1 MCAILQMAGHVTLQI
16 SLDVN
21 LLLSKLCPVRG
32 YSTKGW
38 QTMSM
43 QLSMKPYITAGVA
56 LVGASVIAVTPIAPH
71 PDLSPP
77 PAVALTTSIENPIT
91 VFKPV
96 VIEAGEW
103 LNQTIRSEIADPLPI
118 LRQILAN
125 QRYTVDQLAQ
135 AIRAGGAAIGELVEG
150 LPAALKE
157 AGSLIGQGKIN
168 AAIDSLLLSGL
179 NPIMNLIYGVWTP
192 LQPMLERPFKVGQA
206 MVPALFDVGLSVVLA
221 TVASTVGIGFDTGS
235 TPLVQQIVISTK
247 AVLASLTSLNPAKII
262 NAVQNGIADVLS
274 NIVLHAEE
282 FTTGTVPFIRM
293 MLVNALKAGQPASVN
308 RTANLA
314 ASVATVPDADA
325 PTLTISLPGAEA
337 DAGVPTVTPVSNT
350 DAPAEAPAAEVP
362 AEAPVAEAP
371 AEVPAAE
378 APAEAPVAEA
388 PADDTEAVAEPTEEA
403 EIEEPEEAAPVATR
417 PSLKKAASGKS
428 SPKRAG
434 NPRAAA

>member
-1 MCAILQMAGHVTLQI
+1 MCAILQMAGCVTLQI

-77 PAVALTTSIENPIT
+77 PAVTLTTAIENPIT

-96 VIEAGEW
+96 VIAAGEW
-103 LNQTIRSEIADPLPI
+103 LNQTVRSEIADPLPI

-135 AIRAGGAAIGELVEG
+135 AIRGGGTALGELLAG
-150 LPAALKE
+150 LPAALKT

-168 AAIDSLLLSGL
+168 AAIDSLVASGL
-179 NPIMNLIYGVWTP
+179 GPIVNLISGVWTP
-192 LQPMLERPFKVGQA
+192 LQPMFERPFKVGQA
-206 MVPALFDVGLSVVLA
+206 LVPALFDVGLSLVLA
-221 TVASTVGIGFDTGS
+221 TVASTVGIGFDVGS

-282 FTTGTVPFIRM
+282 FTTGTLPFIRM
-293 MLVNALKAGQPASVN
+293 MLVNALKAGQPAAMN

-337 DAGVPTVTPVSNT
+337 DAGAPAVTPVSNT
-350 DAPAEAPAAEVP
+350 DAPAEAPAAEAP
-362 AEAPVAEAP
+362 AEAPV
-371 AEVPAAE
+371 AE

-417 PSLKKAASGKS
+417 PSLKKATSGKS